1 MERSRIGSGG
11 NGRDAGAVA
20 RWLAAAALSAYIAP
34 YLWMPSR
41 YSLLDHVDL
50 AIHEAGHVLFAPFGE
65 FMGIAGGSLL
75 QVLVPVAFVAHFAIR
90 DDRFSAAV
98 ILLWV
103 AQSLFNLA
111 SYVGDAR
118 ARLLP
123 LVGGP
128 DVIHDWEW
136 LLLRLR
142 LLHQDRMLAGLV
154 RSLAALT
161 WVSATVAAVWY
172 APRASRRTANSS
184 QPLAPTRPDRL
195 ASPP

>member
-1 MERSRIGSGG
+1 MEGSRITSGA
-11 NGRDAGAVA
+11 NGRDSGVVA
-20 RWLAAAALSAYIAP
+20 RWFAAAALSAYIAP

-50 AIHEAGHVLFAPFGE
+50 AIHEAGHVVFAPFGE

-75 QVLVPVAFVAHFAIR
+75 QVVVPLAFVAHFAMR

-98 ILLWV
+98 VLLWV

-111 SYVGDAR
+111 TYVGDAR

-136 LLLRLR
+136 ILLRLR
-142 LLHQDRMLAGLV
+142 LLDQDRVLAGLV

-161 WVSATVAAVWY
+161 WLSATVAAVWY
-172 APRASRRTANSS
+172 APLSRRTAMSS